1 MRQQENHSKPDSEK
15 TDGMY
20 SSRARNYM
28 KYSGMAF
35 QMGGIILF
43 GVWVGKKLDERFST
57 STPWFTVG
65 MALLSV
71 FASLYIV
78 LKDFLKKPS

>member
-1 MRQQENHSKPDSEK
+1 MHPQENHSKPDSEK
-15 TDGMY
+15 TDGKA
-20 SSRARNYM
+20 SSRARSYM

-35 QMGGIILF
+35 QMGAIILV

-65 MALLSV
+65 MALFSV
-71 FASLYIV
+71 FAALYIV
-78 LKDFLKKPS
+78 LKDFLKKPT

>member
-1 MRQQENHSKPDSEK
+1 MLPQENRNKSDSGKPAGNHS
-15 TDGMY
+15 
-20 SSRARNYM
+20 RRVQNYM

-65 MALLSV
+65 LALISV
-71 FASLYIV
+71 FAALYIV
-78 LKDFLKKPS
+78 LKDFLKTPS

>member
-1 MRQQENHSKPDSEK
+1 MPPQENHSKPEPEK
-15 TDGMY
+15 PDEQRA
-20 SSRARNYM
+20 SRARNYM

-57 STPWFTVG
+57 STPWFTIG
-65 MALLSV
+65 LALFSV
-71 FASLYIV
+71 FAALYIV
-78 LKDFLKKPS
+78 LKDFMKTPS